1 MQRFGEIETMLR
13 TQLIQVYC
21 LPEEAV
27 TLFLLTQI
35 SVPRHLY
42 ITASLPRPH
51 AQVSSPVSLY
61 FCPNVRQVS
70 SSLLDS
76 DLPFLEHL
84 H

>member
-51 AQVSSPVSLY
+51 AQVSSPVSPENKTGTHDIP
-61 FCPNVRQVS
+61 FHRRVR
-70 SSLLDS
+70 
-76 DLPFLEHL
+76 
-84 H
+84 